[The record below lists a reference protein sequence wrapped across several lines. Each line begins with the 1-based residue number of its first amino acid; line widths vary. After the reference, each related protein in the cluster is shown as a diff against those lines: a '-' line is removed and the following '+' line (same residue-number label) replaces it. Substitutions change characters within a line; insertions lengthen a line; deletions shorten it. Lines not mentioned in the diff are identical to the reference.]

1 MFDIFLE
8 YDTIVHILHLAT
20 LLLFLM
26 KFEKTFLY
34 AEQIFDILN
43 SNNIIMQYII
53 IIVWKHN
60 TIIKISTVIYF
71 YKI

>member
-34 AEQIFDILN
+34 AEQIFGILN

-53 IIVWKHN
+53 IIV
-60 TIIKISTVIYF
+60 
-71 YKI
+71 